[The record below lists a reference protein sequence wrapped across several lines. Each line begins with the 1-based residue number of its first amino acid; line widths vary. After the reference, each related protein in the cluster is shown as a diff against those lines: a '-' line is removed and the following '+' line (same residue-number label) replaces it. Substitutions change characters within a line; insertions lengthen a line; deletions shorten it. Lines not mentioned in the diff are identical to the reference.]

1 MNDPL
6 RFRLVDASLD
16 SAQLTARLPF
26 RFGQVTVTELL
37 QLQSQVTI
45 RLGDGREVEGRG
57 AEFAVPKWFRKD
69 PARTVEQDVAELLAS
84 AEAARGAWLAATG
97 NPCAAFDAWR
107 VVYRE
112 LVEPREFED
121 VLVAGA
127 GVALFERAVLDAV
140 CRAAG
145 RSLHGVW
152 IDGSLGFDA
161 GVVDPELAG
170 WRPAERLG
178 PPSERIAVRHTIG
191 MADALRASQLAT
203 RVGDGWPET
212 LEEDVRRYG
221 FTWFKIKVGGDVAA
235 DRERLLDIAAT
246 LRVERVE
253 RPRITLDGNESYA
266 DLDGVA
272 ELLESTAATPL
283 GRWLLDGLVYVEQP
297 LPRWET
303 FDPARHAARKRVAAF
318 APLALDEADV
328 RHGSLRAAWPFGYRG
343 VSAKSCKGAFRAML
357 NRALCDLLTE
367 REGEPA
373 FVCGEDLTTVPRT
386 ALEGDLALHS
396 ALGITHLERNGHHY
410 FAGLDHL
417 SAEERAVALAERPE
431 LYAGTVDRPAL
442 RIESG
447 VVQVV
452 PSAPAGPSS

>member
-1 MNDPL
+1 MSAAL
-6 RFRLVDASLD
+6 RFRLVDAALD
-16 SAQLTARLPF
+16 SVQLTARLPF
-26 RFGQVTVTELL
+26 RFGQVTVTELR
-37 QLQSQVTI
+37 QLQSRVTI
-45 RLGDGREVEGRG
+45 RLADGREVAGRG

-69 PARTVEQDVAELLAS
+69 PTRSVEQDVAELVAS
-84 AEAARGAWLAATG
+84 AEAARGGWLAATED
-97 NPCAAFDAWR
+97 PRSAFDAWHA
-107 VVYRE
+107 VYRE
-112 LVEPREFED
+112 LVGPQEFAD

-140 CRAAG
+140 CRATD
-145 RSLHGVW
+145 RSLHAAW
-152 IDGSLGFDA
+152 IDGTLGFDA
-161 GVVDPELAG
+161 GVVDPELAD

-178 PPSERIAVRHTIG
+178 PASERIAVRHTIG
-191 MADALRASQLAT
+191 MADALRAGQLASP
-203 RVGDGWPET
+203 VGDGWPET

-221 FTWFKIKVGGDVAA
+221 FTWFKIKVGGDVAS

-246 LRVERVE
+246 LRAERVE

-272 ELLESTAATPL
+272 ELLETTAARPL

-303 FDPARHAARKRVAAF
+303 FDPARHAARKRVASF

-357 NRALCDLLTE
+357 NRALCDVLAE
-367 REGEPA
+367 REGETA

-417 SAEERAVALAERPE
+417 SGEERAVALAERPE
-431 LYAGTVDRPAL
+431 LYAGTADRLAV

-447 VVQVV
+447 LVRVD
-452 PSAPAGPSS
+452 PAYPAGPSS